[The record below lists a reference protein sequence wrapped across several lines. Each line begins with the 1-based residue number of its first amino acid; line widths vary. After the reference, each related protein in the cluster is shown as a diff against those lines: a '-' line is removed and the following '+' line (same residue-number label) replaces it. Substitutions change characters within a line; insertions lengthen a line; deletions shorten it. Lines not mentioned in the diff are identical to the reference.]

1 MSVITAKTLLSIRQ
15 STTTCRS
22 RSRGAGG
29 RFSRTTPF
37 LGKSCRCCCCCL
49 CLCLCLHS
57 TWLQIIPSEQSPAV
71 LCAGGGS
78 QNTAHRKYNSTIRV
92 RVRMSLPGR
101 ERERATR
108 LASVLLDVVRF
119 WCTHCHAVVVG
130 QTWTDWLATGWL
142 SLGWLC
148 CLCMLPPLFPTLL
161 PTAASARRL
170 DNFVS
175 FYSFLLLLLWQ

>member
-92 RVRMSLPGR
+92 RVRVSLPGR
-101 ERERATR
+101 ERESDASGVCPSGRSQILVHALPRRGGWPDTDR
-108 LASVLLDVVRF
+108 LTCNWLVV
-119 WCTHCHAVVVG
+119 A
-130 QTWTDWLATGWL
+130 WLAVL
-142 SLGWLC
+142 PLHAP
-148 CLCMLPPLFPTLL
+148 PPLPHSVADGRFRSTL
-161 PTAASARRL
+161 R
-170 DNFVS
+170 
-175 FYSFLLLLLWQ
+175 